1 MKCVLE
7 PGAVMPILKPLR
19 SACIAIGS
27 GFGRQYAQ
35 DEAGKLSELNHSDD
49 RLTLGLHLDGVVER
63 AGDDIGAAADQRL
76 QRSRAAGEIRN
87 LHVEAGILEV
97 AEPLDHRQRQI
108 EHRGLAADR
117 EPHLGLRVRIRGQ
130 RQTANNS
137 ANALIR
143 FMMPP
148 APGA

>member
-1 MKCVLE
+1 MRAGAGRSDADLE
-7 PGAVMPILKPLR
+7 TLEIGG
-19 SACIAIGS
+19 IAIGA

-35 DEAGKLSELNHSDD
+35 DEAGKLSKLDHADD

-76 QRSRAAGEIRN
+76 QGPCAARKIRN
-87 LHVEAGILEV
+87 LDVETGILEV

-117 EPHLGLRVRIRGQ
+117 EPHLGLRVHIRGQ
-130 RQTANNS
+130 RQTS
-137 ANALIR
+137 QQQR
-143 FMMPP
+143 
-148 APGA
+148 